1 MKTHAQRVVLVFQGA
16 FCQTNRLELD
26 GIYRFAREAGWT
38 VQTVEYDAAAE
49 SRHNRRARREAF
61 DVKPLLAFWKPV
73 GCIVECSGLAPKF
86 ELADFARTPTV
97 FLDRHPATISKA
109 AICVS
114 SDAASIAECAARE
127 LLPLGF
133 ADYAYVPWPTR
144 TLWSVE
150 RGDLFARHVQMN
162 GKCLHVFNGRARSAD
177 SLVFRKELSAWIR
190 ALPKPCAVFAA
201 NDYLADRVVSVCIA
215 NGIAV
220 PDDVAVLGVDD
231 ETQICENAQPTLS
244 SIRVDN
250 ERAGF
255 LAARLLAER
264 MSAPANVQVSSRQF
278 GALEITRRASTRRF
292 PEGDAR
298 VRKALEY
305 IRRHACEGIEPP
317 DVVAEMGCSRRLADL
332 RFRQLT
338 GRTILDEIHAVRLQR
353 VKELLR
359 KPNAS
364 LSSLPDFCGYA
375 SLDDLRRVFRQ
386 RTGQTLKAYR
396 TSCT

>member
-1 MKTHAQRVVLVFQGA
+1 MTPDKPQVVLVFQGA

-38 VQTVEYDAAAE
+38 IHTVEYDTAAE
-49 SRHNRRARREAF
+49 SRQNRRVRRDAF
-61 DVKPLLAFWKPV
+61 DVKPLLAFWKPL
-73 GCIVECSGLAPKF
+73 GCIVECSGLSPKF
-86 ELADFARTPTV
+86 ELADFGRTPTV
-97 FLDRHPATISKA
+97 FLDRHPATISKT

-114 SDAASIAECAARE
+114 SNAASIAECAARE
-127 LLPLGF
+127 LLPLGLS
-133 ADYAYVPWPTR
+133 DYAYVPWPTR

-150 RGDLFARHVQMN
+150 RGDLFAQHVRMN
-162 GKCLHVFNGRARSAD
+162 GKSLHVFDGRAKSAD
-177 SLVFRKELSAWIR
+177 TLAYRTELSAWVR

-201 NDYLADRVVSVCIA
+201 NDYLADRVVSACAV

-220 PDDVAVLGVDD
+220 PDDVVVLGVDD
-231 ETQICENAQPTLS
+231 ETQICENAKPTLS
-244 SIRVDN
+244 SIRTDN
-250 ERAGF
+250 ERAGY
-255 LAARLLAER
+255 LAASLLAER
-264 MSAPANVQVSSRQF
+264 VSFPSHARVASRQF
-278 GALEITRRASTRRF
+278 GALGITRRASTRRF
-292 PEGDAR
+292 PDGDVR

-305 IRRHACEGIEPP
+305 IRRYACEGIEPP
-317 DVVAEMGCSRRLADL
+317 DVVSEMGYSRRLADL

-359 KPNAS
+359 KPNVP

-386 RTGQTLKAYR
+386 RAGQTLKAYR
-396 TSCT
+396 QSCP